1 MTRRRR
7 QGARG
12 AAGFT
17 LLEVMISMAILAV
30 SLVAILNLHSGAVRM
45 YNHSKFLTVASLLAR
60 SKMVDVEEKLFDED
74 FPDFNDEETGTFE
87 ADGYPN
93 FKWKADIVK
102 PDIKVD
108 ATQLMSM
115 VGGAMGLKPGD
126 IPGSDDSASDPNNG
140 GPTSAQ
146 GGLAGMIGPMVSQLG
161 PMVNQSIRE
170 VRITVSWTDITGPSS
185 MTVVTHVVK
194 VPGQGAPGSQQQ
206 QQQSAQQQRLNQIKN
221 SLGNL
226 PNLPPALQ
234 QSGILPA
241 LRRQGGGNLI
251 P

>member
-1 MTRRRR
+1 MTRRLPR
-7 QGARG
+7 QGGG
-12 AAGFT
+12 AGGFT

-60 SKMVDVEEKLFDED
+60 AKMVDVEEKLYDED

-87 ADGYPN
+87 KEGYPN

-126 IPGSDDSASDPNNG
+126 LPTSDDSASDPKSG
-140 GPTSAQ
+140 GPTSGQ
-146 GGLAGMIGPMVSQLG
+146 GGLAGMIGPMVAQLG
-161 PMVNQSIRE
+161 PMVDQSIRE
-170 VRITVSWTDITGPSS
+170 VRLTVSWTDITGPSS

-194 VPGQGAPGSQQQ
+194 VPGQGAPGSAQQ

-234 QSGILPA
+234 RSGIIPA
-241 LRRQGGGNLI
+241 LQHQGRGSLI

>member
-1 MTRRRR
+1 VTRAGR
-7 QGARG
+7 QRPAG
-12 AAGFT
+12 GFT

-30 SLVAILNLHSGAVRM
+30 SLVAILNLSSGAVRM

-60 SKMVDVEEKLFDED
+60 SKMVDVEEKLYDEE
-74 FPDFNDEETGTFE
+74 FPDFNDEETGSFE
-87 ADGYPN
+87 KEGYPN

-126 IPGSDDSASDPNNG
+126 LPTGDDSSSDSKSG
-140 GPTSAQ
+140 GPTQA
-146 GGLAGMIGPMVSQLG
+146 GGLSGMIGPMVAQLG

-170 VRITVSWTDITGPSS
+170 VRVTVSWKDITGPSS
-185 MTVVTHVVK
+185 ITVVTHVVK
-194 VPGQGAPGSQQQ
+194 VPGQAAPGSLQQQ
-206 QQQSAQQQRLNQIKN
+206 QQNAQQQRLQQLKN

-234 QSGILPA
+234 RSGIIPA
-241 LRRQGGGNLI
+241 LGGQGGANFI